1 MEDLFDIILVIAVA
15 VIAAVSKSN
24 KNKKKKAADKPA
36 QAAEPVQ
43 PAAKPIASVSDRKM
57 INRRNIESAVKAF
70 SELAESMDKAKTAA
84 QSAPAKKAQTV
95 IEAETAAKQ
104 RAEIISARVQESLS
118 GQSPVDDHGCI
129 GGSMPDHEAEGE
141 TLAEHA
147 GHERERQQRIAEET
161 ALRAEDLHKPTARD
175 LRRAVIMS
183 EILDKPLA
191 FRGRRV

>member
-104 RAEIISARVQESLS
+104 RAEIISARVKESLA
-118 GQSPVDDHGCI
+118 GQSPVDEHGCI
-129 GGSMPDHEAEGE
+129 GGSMPIHSAEGE
-141 TLAEHA
+141 SLAEHA
-147 GHERERQQRIAEET
+147 AHEQNRQLRLQQET
-161 ALRAEDLHKPTARD
+161 AIHATDLRKPTAAD
-175 LRRAVIMS
+175 LRKAVVMS
-183 EILDKPLA
+183 EILDKPVAL
-191 FRGRRV
+191 RRRQI